1 MHARFAAIGGAEL
14 AIPPTRELPRAAVW
28 EGPDLAGGRLHHD
41 NTAPAC
47 IRVTHMSAPAP
58 TPGTLVITSA
68 IEDGAVSIA
77 LSGELDL
84 AGARQL
90 EMRLDEAERESP
102 QRLVIDLCDLS
113 FIDSTGLRLL
123 LQADA
128 RARERGC
135 ELVLRR
141 GEATVQRV
149 FEVTGALDVLR
160 FED

>member
-1 MHARFAAIGGAEL
+1 
-14 AIPPTRELPRAAVW
+14 
-28 EGPDLAGGRLHHD
+28 
-41 NTAPAC
+41 
-47 IRVTHMSAPAP
+47 MSASAP

-68 IEDGAVSIA
+68 VEDGTVSVA
-77 LSGELDL
+77 LAGELDL

-90 EMRLDEAERESP
+90 ETRLDEVERANP
-102 QRLVIDLCDLS
+102 ARLVIDLESLA

-123 LQADA
+123 LQAAA

-135 ELVLRR
+135 ELLLRR
-141 GEATVQRV
+141 GEPSVQRV

>member
-1 MHARFAAIGGAEL
+1 
-14 AIPPTRELPRAAVW
+14 
-28 EGPDLAGGRLHHD
+28 
-41 NTAPAC
+41 
-47 IRVTHMSAPAP
+47 MSASP

-68 IEDGAVSIA
+68 IENDRAEIA

-90 EMRLDEAERESP
+90 ETRLDEAERESP
-102 QRLVIDLCDLS
+102 ERMVIDLRDLS

-141 GEATVQRV
+141 GEPTVQRV